1 MMPTGGFFAE
11 VVMSLCAGSG
21 AAFSRFLY
29 FYTRTSRQG
38 ALERHYGYYGK
49 RGKSITSLKSN
60 FRMAYALL
68 VESFSFKIVWDS

>member
-29 FYTRTSRQG
+29 FYTRIGRQG
-38 ALERHYGYYGK
+38 KYLHCGRRPYGSYY
-49 RGKSITSLKSN
+49 
-60 FRMAYALL
+60 
-68 VESFSFKIVWDS
+68 